1 MRYCNGRIFS
11 TYMAHFIKDI
21 DGSNI
26 GVFIPIEEWKAL
38 VARHNDLNALVSIES
53 SGKKKLSDFIGM
65 LSDETATDMLRYVED
80 SRNEW
85 R

>member
-1 MRYCNGRIFS
+1 
-11 TYMAHFIKDI
+11 MAHFIKDI

-38 VARHNDLNALVSIES
+38 VARYDDLNALVSIES

-65 LSDETATDMLRYVED
+65 LSDETAAEMQRYVRESRDEWED
-80 SRNEW
+80 ESVDK
-85 R
+85 